1 MLGTAQD
8 CLQAAGEAQLPF
20 RDDNGSP
27 RLPSGSQAIITSYQF
42 GCCGDITA
50 WLTYVQPGGGMVRNG
65 VYDIFFQ
72 VWRPSPAVQDDGCY
86 SLAGE
91 NRFTSILL
99 GDGGLVSKTP
109 KPSNIISVR
118 PGDVVGYYTFS
129 RAYPDQGI
137 QLETDYTDDIVWYL
151 ADFDTDSITLEATN
165 CPLPVGVE
173 SNRVLTSSTNAGPVL
188 SVRISKLLS
197 TYLKIV
203 LVVFTLRFNLLA
215 SVNYVHTYRSLD
227 LKAQHKKKKIMQVIL
242 TNE

>member
-8 CLQAAGEAQLPF
+8 CLQAAGEAQFPF

-72 VWRPSPAVQDDGCY
+72 VWRPSPAVQDNRCY
-86 SLAGE
+86 SLVGE
-91 NRFTSILL
+91 NRFTSIFL
-99 GDGGLVSKTP
+99 GDGGLVSETP
-109 KPSNIISVR
+109 KPSNIISVQ

-129 RAYPDQGI
+129 RDDPDNTWSQGI

-151 ADFDTDSITLEATN
+151 ADFTPDSITLEATN
-165 CPLPVGVE
+165 CPLPVGDGPD
-173 SNRVLTSSTNAGPVL
+173 SILTSSTNAGPVL
-188 SVRISKLLS
+188 TASISKLLS

-203 LVVFTLRFNLLA
+203 LVVLTLRFNLLA
-215 SVNYVHTYRSLD
+215 SVNYV
-227 LKAQHKKKKIMQVIL
+227 IL
-242 TNE
+242 IGHLT